1 MTEIMRANPEIFDP
15 LQNQYENLNGNH
27 NEINTVDA
35 GGDATNGT
43 SKNTGNSLGSVTV
56 AHDFAHL
63 NRTEDVRTTVTFQQL
78 AISEKILAG
87 LELGGF
93 NQATP
98 IQVKSIPYLRQ
109 NYSLIIHG
117 KSGT

>member
-15 LQNQYENLNGNH
+15 LHNQYENLNGNH
-27 NEINTVDA
+27 NEIQTLNA
-35 GGDATNGT
+35 GGDATNGLT
-43 SKNTGNSLGSVTV
+43 KNTGNSLSSVTV
-56 AHDFAHL
+56 AHDFAVL

-98 IQVKSIPYLRQ
+98 MKSYEHPYK
-109 NYSLIIHG
+109 I
-117 KSGT
+117 